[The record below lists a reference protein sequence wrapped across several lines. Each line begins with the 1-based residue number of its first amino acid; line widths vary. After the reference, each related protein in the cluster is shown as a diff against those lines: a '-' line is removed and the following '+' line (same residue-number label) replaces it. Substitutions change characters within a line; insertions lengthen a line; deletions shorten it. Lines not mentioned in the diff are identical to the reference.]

1 MGAREGHIHPCSVSL
16 GKEVICILYTL
27 HFSAMN
33 MHRSATST
41 PEDEGGGGYIYP
53 GLVTGEDV

>member
-1 MGAREGHIHPCSVSL
+1 M
-16 GKEVICILYTL
+16 YTV